1 MLMTNDNVRLFPHD
15 RLMGLLFVRWLPKWL
30 RPNHWTAIRF
40 LFTPVVLFYLWQ
52 ERWGETIGLFLF
64 AAFTDVLDGSTAR
77 LRKQITMWGTAADP
91 IADKLLIGSVS
102 LVFVARV
109 ISIWLA
115 LAVLAMELLVVS
127 GVLYRRYKGRI
138 SSANAF
144 GKTKMFLQVCAIM
157 LLLFARATDQV
168 LLIPIALFLFLLS
181 FFFAFIS
188 FLTYSS

>member
-1 MLMTNDNVRLFPHD
+1 MLMTNENIRLFPQD
-15 RLMGLLFVRWLPKWL
+15 RLIGWLFVSWLPKWL
-30 RPNHWTAIRF
+30 RPNHWTVIRF

-52 ERWGETIGLFLF
+52 ERWAETIGLFLF

-102 LVFVARV
+102 LIFVARV

-115 LAVLAMELLVVS
+115 VAILFMELLVVS
-127 GVLYRRYKGRI
+127 GVLYRRYKGKV

-144 GKTKMFLQVCAIM
+144 GKTKMFLQVCAI
-157 LLLFARATDQV
+157 LLLLLARATDQIALV
-168 LLIPIALFLFLLS
+168 PIALFLFLLS

-188 FLTYSS
+188 FITYSS